1 MRLWRIDQDHVS
13 GVNVDAQV
21 TESAPLLLLLRPSR
35 EWASYNWQATSC
47 AGPTCNAIPSRH
59 VSIQMNV
66 RMVDRARNFYIF
78 YNTRFQTWLHHPPTG
93 INVSCGPAFWMIS
106 PLLKMFQIAK
116 HQTFAS
122 LRKEQT
128 SWQKPGFYANLLPG
142 FRSQTAMPSRASF
155 P

>member
-1 MRLWRIDQDHVS
+1 MRLWRIDQHHVS

-21 TESAPLLLLLRPSR
+21 TESAPLLLLLLRPSR

-47 AGPTCNAIPSRH
+47 TGPTCNAIPSRH

-66 RMVDRARNFYIF
+66 RMVDRARNFY
-78 YNTRFQTWLHHPPTG
+78 NTRFQTWLHHSQTG

-106 PLLKMFQIAK
+106 PSLKMFQIAK

-122 LRKEQT
+122 PRKAQT
-128 SWQKPGFYANLLPG
+128 SWQKPGFYVNLLAG
-142 FRSQTAMPSRASF
+142 FKSQTAVPSRASS